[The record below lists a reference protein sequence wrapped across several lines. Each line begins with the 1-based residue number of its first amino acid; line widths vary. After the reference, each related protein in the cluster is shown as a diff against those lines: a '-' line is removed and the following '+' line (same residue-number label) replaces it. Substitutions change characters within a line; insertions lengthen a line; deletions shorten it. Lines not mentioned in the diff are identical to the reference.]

1 MEHRLMLDTT
11 AISGFF
17 RGDEQ
22 ILSHMEAADE
32 LYVSPVAIG
41 ELLAGF
47 MRGSREKQNR
57 QLLESFLVES
67 RAAVLTI
74 DEETSERYARIF
86 IHLRSS
92 GTPVPTN
99 DIWIA
104 ASAMQHGT
112 SILTTDRHYLRIP
125 QVITEWVDS

>member
-1 MEHRLMLDTT
+1 MAHRLMLDTT

-22 ILSHMEAADE
+22 ILSHVEAADE

-74 DEETSERYARIF
+74 DE
-86 IHLRSS
+86 
-92 GTPVPTN
+92 
-99 DIWIA
+99 
-104 ASAMQHGT
+104 
-112 SILTTDRHYLRIP
+112 
-125 QVITEWVDS
+125 

>member
-1 MEHRLMLDTT
+1 MLDTT

-22 ILSHMEAADE
+22 ILSHVEAADE

-86 IHLRSS
+86 IRLRSS